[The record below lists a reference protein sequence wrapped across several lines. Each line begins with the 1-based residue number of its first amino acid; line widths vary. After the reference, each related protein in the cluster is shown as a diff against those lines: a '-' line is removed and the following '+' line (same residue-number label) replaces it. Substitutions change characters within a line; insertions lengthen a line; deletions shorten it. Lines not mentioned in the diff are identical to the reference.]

1 MKPKDII
8 KIISYIKTP
17 YGLLILSIII
27 LVMGRVVFKK
37 KYLNCI
43 DIIKQHMVCFEN
55 SRDHLSKISIFLY
68 FGVPMLL
75 SLSISEIRDLDND
88 VINILTVIISILTSM
103 FFTLLTLILDMRKRV
118 KENPLYNA
126 NDANLSRK
134 ILKETYYSIMFEIL
148 ISIIILILCFVGLFA
163 KQYYKIYGI
172 VLYYLVFVLLT
183 NLFMVLKRIYKV
195 IDIDIKND

>member
-1 MKPKDII
+1 
-8 KIISYIKTP
+8 
-17 YGLLILSIII
+17 
-27 LVMGRVVFKK
+27 
-37 KYLNCI
+37 
-43 DIIKQHMVCFEN
+43 
-55 SRDHLSKISIFLY
+55 
-68 FGVPMLL
+68 
-75 SLSISEIRDLDND
+75 
-88 VINILTVIISILTSM
+88 
-103 FFTLLTLILDMRKRV
+103 MRKRV

-148 ISIIILILCFVGLFA
+148 ISISVLILCFVGLFA
-163 KQYYKIYGI
+163 RQYYKIYGI